1 MHDSYT
7 IRSDN
12 YPGMAIII
20 YIPALHVHSNVV
32 FAYTVLFIKQ
42 ACTDTKLSRDSISVT
57 MTRISSGLVVI
68 VILLDTVSL
77 SHEVALQLN
86 MDPVAVNCI
95 GGGIGLTNTS
105 VLVEYR
111 IVDTT
116 SSPAS
121 VGEWRFLA
129 ADIVTNLIAIE
140 RNESQIHHSAAD
152 GFQLRLLQ
160 LEHGGGQCN
169 CWKLNSISVDCGG
182 DMTDTSTAMCS
193 QQGLYNIIG
202 SDKMLL
208 CLDYASRARGLITEV
223 YCSVSNNSEPCPGDS
238 DTLLP
243 SGGPALPS
251 HCETSDFR
259 M

>member
-1 MHDSYT
+1 
-7 IRSDN
+7 
-12 YPGMAIII
+12 
-20 YIPALHVHSNVV
+20 
-32 FAYTVLFIKQ
+32 
-42 ACTDTKLSRDSISVT
+42 

-68 VILLDTVSL
+68 AILLDTVSL
-77 SHEVALQLN
+77 SHEVALNLAI
-86 MDPVAVNCI
+86 DPVSVNCI

-129 ADIVTNLIAIE
+129 AESVTRTITIE
-140 RNESQIHHSAAD
+140 RNEAQIHHSAAD

-169 CWKLNSISVDCGG
+169 CWILISIHVDCGVG
-182 DMTDTSTAMCS
+182 MTDTSTNICS
-193 QQGLYNIIG
+193 EQSLVGPNNFCY
-202 SDKMLL
+202 D
-208 CLDYASRARGLITEV
+208 DASFARGMITEV

>member
-1 MHDSYT
+1 
-7 IRSDN
+7 
-12 YPGMAIII
+12 MAINIII
-20 YIPALHVHSNVV
+20 YVPALHVHSNVV
-32 FAYTVLFIKQ
+32 FAYAVLFIKQ
-42 ACTDTKLSRDSISVT
+42 ACTDTKLRRDSISVT

-68 VILLDTVSL
+68 AILLDTVSL
-77 SHEVALQLN
+77 SHEVALNLTI
-86 MDPVAVNCI
+86 DPVNLNCI
-95 GGGIGLTNTS
+95 GGGVGLTNTS
-105 VLVEYR
+105 VLMEYR
-111 IVDTT
+111 IVNTI

-121 VGEWRFLA
+121 VGEWRYLA
-129 ADIVTNLIAIE
+129 AEIITRTITIE
-140 RNESQIHHSAAD
+140 RNAAQIDYSAAD

-169 CWKLNSISVDCGG
+169 CWRLNSISVDCGG

-193 QQGLYNIIG
+193 QQGLNIIG
-202 SDKMLL
+202 SDIILF
-208 CLDYASRARGLITEV
+208 CLDYASRARGMITEV

>member
-1 MHDSYT
+1 MHQHCMYSLY
-7 IRSDN
+7 
-12 YPGMAIII
+12 A
-20 YIPALHVHSNVV
+20 
-32 FAYTVLFIKQ
+32 VLFIKQ
-42 ACTDTKLSRDSISVT
+42 ACTDTKLRRVSISVT

-68 VILLDTVSL
+68 AILLDTVSL
-77 SHEVALQLN
+77 SREVALTLII
-86 MDPVAVNCI
+86 DPVAANCI

-105 VLVEYR
+105 VVVEYR

-129 ADIVTNLIAIE
+129 ANIATRTIIIE

-169 CWKLNSISVDCGG
+169 CWRLTSITVDCGG

-193 QQGLYNIIG
+193 QQGLLDNII
-202 SDKMLL
+202 LF
-208 CLDYASRARGLITEV
+208 CLESARRARGMITEV

>member
-1 MHDSYT
+1 M
-7 IRSDN
+7 
-12 YPGMAIII
+12 
-20 YIPALHVHSNVV
+20 
-32 FAYTVLFIKQ
+32 FAYTVLCIKH
-42 ACTDTKLSRDSISVT
+42 ACTDTKLRRDSISVT
-57 MTRISSGLVVI
+57 MTLSISSGLVVI
-68 VILLDTVSL
+68 AILLNAVSL
-77 SHEVALQLN
+77 SHEVALNLTI
-86 MDPVAVNCI
+86 DPEPVNCI

-111 IVDTT
+111 IVNDT
-116 SSPAS
+116 SSPAF
-121 VGEWRFLA
+121 VGEWKYLA
-129 ADIVTNLIAIE
+129 DGIVT
-140 RNESQIHHSAAD
+140 QIGNIQDVQLHDSAAD

-169 CWKLNSISVDCGG
+169 CWRLTNITVDCGV
-182 DMTDTSTAMCS
+182 DMIDTSTAMCS
-193 QQGLYNIIG
+193 QQGRSGTDNKKLFCR
-202 SDKMLL
+202 DF
-208 CLDYASRARGLITEV
+208 ASTARGMITEV

>member
-1 MHDSYT
+1 M
-7 IRSDN
+7 
-12 YPGMAIII
+12 
-20 YIPALHVHSNVV
+20 
-32 FAYTVLFIKQ
+32 FAYTYNMLAQIPNSVET
-42 ACTDTKLSRDSISVT
+42 ASISVT
-57 MTRISSGLVVI
+57 MTRISSDLVVTA
-68 VILLDTVSL
+68 ILLSTVSL
-77 SHEVALQLN
+77 SHEVALSLTI
-86 MDPVAVNCI
+86 DPVPANCI

-111 IVDTT
+111 IINTT

-121 VGEWRFLA
+121 VGEWRYLA
-129 ADIVTNLIAIE
+129 DEIVTLQRNLQDVE
-140 RNESQIHHSAAD
+140 LHDSAAD

-169 CWKLNSISVDCGG
+169 CWKLTRISVDCGEG
-182 DMTDTSTAMCS
+182 MTDTSSAMCS
-193 QQGLYNIIG
+193 QQDLG
-202 SDKMLL
+202 SDIILF
-208 CLDYASRARGLITEV
+208 CRDYASRARGLITEV

>member
-1 MHDSYT
+1 
-7 IRSDN
+7 
-12 YPGMAIII
+12 
-20 YIPALHVHSNVV
+20 
-32 FAYTVLFIKQ
+32 
-42 ACTDTKLSRDSISVT
+42 

-77 SHEVALQLN
+77 SHEVAINLII
-86 MDPVAVNCI
+86 DPLPLYCI
-95 GGGIGLTNTS
+95 DGGIGLINTS
-105 VLVEYR
+105 VVVEYR
-111 IVDTT
+111 IVNTT

-129 ADIVTNLIAIE
+129 AEIVTRTINI
-140 RNESQIHHSAAD
+140 ESQIHHSAAD

-160 LEHGGGQCN
+160 LEHGGGLCN
-169 CWKLNSISVDCGG
+169 CWTLFHITVDCGG

-193 QQGLYNIIG
+193 QQGLLG
-202 SDKMLL
+202 SNNSIDF
-208 CLDYASRARGLITEV
+208 CNGYASRARGMITEV

>member
-1 MHDSYT
+1 M
-7 IRSDN
+7 
-12 YPGMAIII
+12 
-20 YIPALHVHSNVV
+20 
-32 FAYTVLFIKQ
+32 FAYTVLFIKHT
-42 ACTDTKLSRDSISVT
+42 CTGTKLRRDSISVT
-57 MTRISSGLVVI
+57 MTRISSCLVVI
-68 VILLDTVSL
+68 AILLDTVSL
-77 SHEVALQLN
+77 SHEVALTLII
-86 MDPVAVNCI
+86 DPVTLNCI
-95 GGGIGLTNTS
+95 GGGVGLTNTS

-111 IVDTT
+111 IVNTT

-129 ADIVTNLIAIE
+129 AEFVTRTINIE
-140 RNESQIHHSAAD
+140 KNEAQIHHSAAD

-160 LEHGGGQCN
+160 LEHGGRQCN
-169 CWKLNSISVDCGG
+169 CWRLNSITVDCGG
-182 DMTDTSTAMCS
+182 DMTDNSTAMCS
-193 QQGLYNIIG
+193 QQGNTSSLFCG
-202 SDKMLL
+202 G
-208 CLDYASRARGLITEV
+208 YASRARGLITEV

>member
-1 MHDSYT
+1 MSF
-7 IRSDN
+7 R
-12 YPGMAIII
+12 
-20 YIPALHVHSNVV
+20 
-32 FAYTVLFIKQ
+32 
-42 ACTDTKLSRDSISVT
+42 IS
-57 MTRISSGLVVI
+57 ISSGLVVI
-68 VILLDTVSL
+68 VLVILLNTVSL
-77 SHEVALQLN
+77 SHEVALNLTI
-86 MDPVAVNCI
+86 DPVTAAVDCI

-105 VLVEYR
+105 VVVEYR
-111 IVDTT
+111 IVNTT

-129 ADIVTNLIAIE
+129 AEIVTRTINIE
-140 RNESQIHHSAAD
+140 INEDQIHHSAAD

-160 LEHGGGQCN
+160 LEHGGGMCN
-169 CWKLNSISVDCGG
+169 CWSSSSIKVNCGG
-182 DMTDTSTAMCS
+182 MNEINTAMCS
-193 QQGLYNIIG
+193 QQGLFYDTNNNKICSG
-202 SDKMLL
+202 
-208 CLDYASRARGLITEV
+208 YASRARGMITEV

>member
-1 MHDSYT
+1 
-7 IRSDN
+7 
-12 YPGMAIII
+12 MAI
-20 YIPALHVHSNVV
+20 YMPALHVHSNVM
-32 FAYTVLFIKQ
+32 FAYTVLFIKH
-42 ACTDTKLSRDSISVT
+42 ATKLRRVSISVT

-68 VILLDTVSL
+68 AILLDTVSL
-77 SHEVALQLN
+77 SHEVELALTIH
-86 MDPVAVNCI
+86 PVPFNCI
-95 GGGIGLTNTS
+95 GGGVGLTNTS

-111 IVDTT
+111 IVNTT
-116 SSPAS
+116 SFPVS

-129 ADIVTNLIAIE
+129 AEILTRTINTE
-140 RNESQIHHSAAD
+140 KNEAQIHHSAAD

-169 CWKLNSISVDCGG
+169 CWRLTSITVDCGG

-193 QQGLYNIIG
+193 QQGLYAT
-202 SDKMLL
+202 SLF
-208 CLDYASRARGLITEV
+208 CFESASRARGLITEV